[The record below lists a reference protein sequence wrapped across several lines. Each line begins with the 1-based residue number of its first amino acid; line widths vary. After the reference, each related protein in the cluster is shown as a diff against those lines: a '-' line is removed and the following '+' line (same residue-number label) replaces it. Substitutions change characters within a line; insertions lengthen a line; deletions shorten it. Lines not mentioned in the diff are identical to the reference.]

1 MDTQSLIKDSKARF
15 SHNSAKAY
23 LKEKYKAKLIIAEQG
38 GLWEITPTLLTFL
51 AESNSNTFVM
61 LDLYE
66 NPIKIDR
73 TDLLTKATTVYNE
86 VMEAWHQEWK
96 ELENKLEASGWIKSR
111 RGTWSNAQSN
121 NEIRMRGYNLQY
133 IFREEE

>member
-15 SHNSAKAY
+15 SHNAAKAY

-38 GLWEITPTLLTFL
+38 GLWEITPTFLTFL
-51 AESNSNTFVM
+51 SESHSNSFVV

-66 NPIKIDR
+66 NPVKIDR
-73 TDLLTKATTVYNE
+73 NELLNKAVTVYNE

-96 ELENKLEASGWIKSR
+96 DLENKR
-111 RGTWSNAQSN
+111 
-121 NEIRMRGYNLQY
+121 
-133 IFREEE
+133 